1 MKLSVPII
9 KICCIQDRTEAQLA
23 MDLGA
28 NALGL
33 VSEMPSGPGVI
44 SLDQIRDIAS
54 FIPIP
59 INSVLL
65 MSEQSSEG
73 ILEQVE
79 YCKPTAI
86 QIVDKLLFG
95 SHQDIRAVF
104 PELIIIQVIHI
115 NGIEAII
122 ETEKVSSDV
131 DAILLDSGNKLLAT
145 KVLGGTGR
153 THNWSISTQI
163 CRYTQISV
171 ILAGG
176 LNQTNVRAAIRTVN
190 PAGVDVCS
198 GVRTNG
204 KLDRV
209 KLTSFMNNIQWPK

>member
-1 MKLSVPII
+1 MKLGIPII

-33 VSEMPSGPGVI
+33 VSEMPSGPGII
-44 SLDQIRDIAS
+44 SLDQIRDIAA

-65 MSEQSSEG
+65 TSKQSSEE

-86 QIVDKLLFG
+86 QIVDKILFG
-95 SHQDIRAVF
+95 SHQDIHAAF

-115 NGIEAII
+115 NGIEAIV

-153 THNWSISTQI
+153 AHNWSISTQI
-163 CRYTQISV
+163 CRYAQISV

-176 LNQTNVRAAIRTVN
+176 LNQTNVREAIRTVN

>member
-1 MKLSVPII
+1 MKLGIPII

-44 SLDQIRDIAS
+44 SLDQIRDIAA

-65 MSEQSSEG
+65 TSKQSSEE

-86 QIVDKLLFG
+86 QIVDKILFG
-95 SHQDIRAVF
+95 SHQDIHAAF
-104 PELIIIQVIHI
+104 PELIIIQVIHV
-115 NGIEAII
+115 NGIEAIV

-153 THNWSISTQI
+153 AHNWSISTQI
-163 CRYTQISV
+163 CSNLCYPGWRS
-171 ILAGG
+171 
-176 LNQTNVRAAIRTVN
+176 
-190 PAGVDVCS
+190 
-198 GVRTNG
+198 
-204 KLDRV
+204 
-209 KLTSFMNNIQWPK
+209 